1 MTRGNEHRR
10 QDCQYEVGC
19 SGCVNS
25 PPRGM
30 KSKTYDL
37 GQDFDGADETMAR
50 RVVDRRRNF
59 MTYHLL
65 VRDGTIIFT
74 RDQIGALRAFLDAV
88 ELEDRPYR
96 TCSNVN
102 CWCWMPVT
110 PERREGGTH
119 TPPTSDFES
128 AWADYFTNHPDVVA
142 SWGRSN
148 GRMPNCDCR
157 MCQQS
162 KALRQAEVDFKP
174 EALNNITISGPR
186 KGRK

>member
-10 QDCQYEVGC
+10 QDCQYETGC

-25 PPRGM
+25 PPRDM

-65 VRDGTIIFT
+65 VRDGTIVFT

-96 TCSNVN
+96 SCPNPW
-102 CWCWMPVT
+102 CWCWGTVT
-110 PERREGGTH
+110 ADRREGGEH
-119 TPPTSDFES
+119 SQPVFDFEK
-128 AWADYFTNHPDVVA
+128 AWIDYFTNHPDVIEIWSA
-142 SWGRSN
+142 PLG
-148 GRMPNCDCR
+148 GKPNCDCR

-162 KALRQAEVDFKP
+162 KALRQAAVDLKSK
-174 EALNNITISGPR
+174 ALSNVTISGPR